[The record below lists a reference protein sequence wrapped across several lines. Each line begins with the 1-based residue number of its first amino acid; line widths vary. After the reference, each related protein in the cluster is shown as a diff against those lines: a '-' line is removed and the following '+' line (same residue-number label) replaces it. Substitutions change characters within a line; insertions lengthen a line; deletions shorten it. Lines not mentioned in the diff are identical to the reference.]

1 MKKTNITMINAIEE
15 VKKEMKNLY
24 NFKIAGY
31 CETDKNASKAYSA
44 IHNVP
49 GTINLRDVAK
59 LNMDKLPYVNVLA
72 GGSPCQDFSKSGK
85 KNGAV
90 WTCLKC
96 GETYNPLEV
105 HYTQRRFCPHCHS
118 KKIEK
123 TRSSLLVHYLEVLH
137 YTMPNFAIY
146 ENVKNLLS
154 KRFKPLF
161 DMFVAEVEAY
171 GYNVYYKVLNAKDY
185 GIPQNRE
192 RVILI
197 AVRKE
202 LDNGRFKFP
211 EPVRNGKTIN
221 DLLDDCSGLFS
232 NTDKN
237 VLVDTAISP
246 YVRKNIE
253 RELDDIIRSPKSIY
267 RPNCTSGWND
277 NQVGIKYS
285 PSLRA
290 SNSNTI
296 VMQTTDTPT
305 GKKYY
310 IKRLS
315 PCEAYR
321 FMGFDDRDCENAS
334 SVCPKTAIYHQAG
347 NSIVVDVVY
356 WVLKELFNS
365 MPYLFENIRF
375 LHLFSGI
382 GAFEKAFYRVIDEA
396 NSTALKGGDLLE

>member
-1 MKKTNITMINAIEE
+1 
-15 VKKEMKNLY
+15 MKNLY
-24 NFKIAGY
+24 NFKIAGF
-31 CETDKNASKAYSA
+31 CEIDKNAAKAYAA
-44 IHNVP
+44 IHNVLSDK
-49 GTINLRDVAK
+49 NFRDITK
-59 LNMDKLPYVNVLA
+59 LNLNELPYINVLA
-72 GGSPCQDFSKSGK
+72 GGSPCQDFSNSGK
-85 KNGAV
+85 KSGAT
-90 WTCLKC
+90 WTCSEC
-96 GETYNPLEV
+96 GETYNPLTV
-105 HYTQRRFCPHCHS
+105 HYTQRNFCPHCHS
-118 KKIEK
+118 DKIEK
-123 TRSSLLVHYLEVLH
+123 TRSSLLVHYLEVLRH
-137 YTMPNFAIY
+137 TMPNFAIY

-161 DMFVAEVEAY
+161 DLFVAEVEEY

-197 AVRKE
+197 AVRKD
-202 LDNGRFKFP
+202 LDNGKFKFIALAK
-211 EPVRNGKTIN
+211 NGKTIN
-221 DLLDDCSGLFS
+221 DLLDDCSHLFDGT
-232 NTDKN
+232 NKN

-246 YVRKNIE
+246 YVQSNIE
-253 RELDDIIRSPKSIY
+253 RELNDIIHSEKSIY
-267 RPNCTSGWND
+267 RPRCTSGWND

-296 VMQTTDTPT
+296 VMQTVDTAD

-321 FMGFDDRDCENAS
+321 FMGFDDRDYENAS

-347 NSIVVDVVY
+347 NSIVVNVVY
-356 WVLKELFNS
+356 WVLKELFNA
-365 MPYLFENIRF
+365 MPYLFEDIQF

-396 NSTALKGGDLLE
+396 NSAASEGGDLHE